1 VKEKNEKYKYKD
13 AMKDENIGDWGNA
26 DADSENKIKGL
37 DTKSL
42 GIEGVEMV
50 NS

>member
-1 VKEKNEKYKYKD
+1 MNDKNKYKD

-26 DADSENKIKGL
+26 DADLDSENKIKGL